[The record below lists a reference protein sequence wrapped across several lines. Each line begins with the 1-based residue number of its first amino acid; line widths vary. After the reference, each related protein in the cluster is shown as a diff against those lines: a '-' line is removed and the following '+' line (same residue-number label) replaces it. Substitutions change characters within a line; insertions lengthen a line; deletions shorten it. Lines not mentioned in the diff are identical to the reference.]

1 MYSPYPAV
9 GNVDLMR
16 EEREA
21 AMTSSAK
28 TRVERTR
35 RSIISA
41 AADLFL
47 KHGFLGTNMDEIA
60 ATAKVSKQTV
70 YAHFQS
76 KEALFLEIVRGMT
89 GEAGDELQEQVA
101 GPVHDLPLEHFLRDF
116 ANQQLSTVMT
126 PQLMQLRRLVI
137 GEVERFPELGK
148 ALHDHGPGR
157 SIGRLAK
164 AFARYRERGQI
175 KADDVHAA
183 ASFFNWLIMG
193 APVNDAM
200 LLGNGAILQADA
212 LQAHAKEAV
221 RIFLAAYCV
230 DDSA

>member
-1 MYSPYPAV
+1 MISGV
-9 GNVDLMR
+9 
-16 EEREA
+16 
-21 AMTSSAK
+21 K
-28 TRVERTR
+28 TRVERTQG
-35 RSIISA
+35 SIISA

-70 YAHFQS
+70 YAHFQG

-101 GPVHDLPLEHFLRDF
+101 DPEPDLPIEHFLLDF
-116 ANQQLSTVMT
+116 ADRQLSIVMT
-126 PQLMQLRRLVI
+126 PRLMQLRRLVI
-137 GEVERFPELGK
+137 GEAERFPELGK
-148 ALHDHGPGR
+148 ALHERGPGR

-164 AFARYRERGQI
+164 AFARYQERGQI
-175 KADDVHAA
+175 KAHDVHAA
-183 ASFFNWLIMG
+183 ASFFNWLVMG

-200 LLGNGAILQADA
+200 LLGNGAIPQPDA
-212 LQAHAKEAV
+212 LQAHAREAV
-221 RIFLAAYCV
+221 RIFLAAYCI

>member
-1 MYSPYPAV
+1 MLN
-9 GNVDLMR
+9 G
-16 EEREA
+16 
-21 AMTSSAK
+21 AK

-47 KHGFLGTNMDEIA
+47 KHGFLGTNMDKIA

-76 KEALFLEIVRGMT
+76 KEALFLEIVQGMT
-89 GEAGDELQEQVA
+89 GETGDELQEQVA
-101 GPVHDLPLEHFLRDF
+101 DPEDDLPIEHFLLDF
-116 ANQQLSTVMT
+116 ADRQLTIVMT
-126 PQLMQLRRLVI
+126 PRLMHLRRLVI
-137 GEVERFPELGK
+137 GEAERFPELGRV
-148 ALHDHGPGR
+148 LHERGPGR

-164 AFARYRERGQI
+164 AFARYQERGQI

-183 ASFFNWLIMG
+183 ASFFNWLVMG

-200 LLGNGAILQADA
+200 LLGSDAILQADA

-221 RIFLAAYCV
+221 RIFLAAYCI